1 MLYLVRLLFLSSV
14 GLLFLSRVF
23 LAVAA
28 DLPDLLVADFERD
41 KFGDWS
47 ATGEAFGPGP
57 VGGAVPG

>member
-23 LAVAA
+23 QAVAA

-47 ATGEAFGPGP
+47 ATGKAFGPSSK
-57 VGGAVPG
+57 

>member
-23 LAVAA
+23 QAVAA
-28 DLPDLLVADFERD
+28 DPPDLLVADFERD

-57 VGGAVPG
+57 GGGAVPG